1 VPEILRE
8 SQPDAREAWRRMRR
22 GASALV
28 RRRRPGDQ
36 EGAAFVAGE
45 ATEIPA
51 VEVQPPPSD
60 SVDRARQIDWL
71 DPDFDPI
78 DLLEPPTEESPSRQ

>member
-1 VPEILRE
+1 
-8 SQPDAREAWRRMRR
+8 MRR

-45 ATEIPA
+45 ATEVPA

-78 DLLEPPTEESPSRQ
+78 DLLEPPTEESPGRQ